1 VKRTTVVFTF
11 FVLAAAL
18 LSTLVLSESAS
29 PAVPIP
35 TGTLAGTVLDSTG
48 KPVAGATVTIQASDG
63 TQPNA
68 THTDASGHFAFARFE
83 TGQYD
88 LQAYS
93 KGLYSD
99 WSKRVMIRSRK
110 TTTITLKLAP
120 PATITVIAK

>member
-11 FVLAAAL
+11 FVFAAAL
-18 LSTLVLSESAS
+18 LSTLVLSETAS
-29 PAVPIP
+29 PGVPIP

-99 WSKRVMIRSRK
+99 WSKRVMIHSRK

-120 PATITVIAK
+120 PATITVTAK

>member
-1 VKRTTVVFTF
+1 MKRTTVVFTF
-11 FVLAAAL
+11 FVFAAAL
-18 LSTLVLSESAS
+18 LSTLVLSETAS
-29 PAVPIP
+29 PGVPIP

-99 WSKRVMIRSRK
+99 WSKRVMIHSRK

-120 PATITVIAK
+120 PATITVTAK